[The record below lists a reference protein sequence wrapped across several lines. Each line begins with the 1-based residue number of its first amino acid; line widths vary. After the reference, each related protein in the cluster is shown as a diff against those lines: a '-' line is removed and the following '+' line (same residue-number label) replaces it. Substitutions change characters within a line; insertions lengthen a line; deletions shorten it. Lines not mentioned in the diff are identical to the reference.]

1 MQNLFEQ
8 MCIYQDTVA
17 NLVQQFKKKGGG
29 GSSSSI
35 KKEVKKE
42 EKKVETKTS
51 TGLKKSVPAEFDVD
65 WFYLAG
71 DDYQQK
77 GPISFSDLKSMYQ
90 SKKCNGETHVFGGDM
105 SDWAEIKSVK
115 GLLDCLK
122 Q

>member
-17 NLVQQFKKKGGG
+17 NLVQQFKKKGG

-51 TGLKKSVPAEFDVD
+51 TGLKKICTCRV
-65 WFYLAG
+65 
-71 DDYQQK
+71 
-77 GPISFSDLKSMYQ
+77 
-90 SKKCNGETHVFGGDM
+90 
-105 SDWAEIKSVK
+105 
-115 GLLDCLK
+115 
-122 Q
+122 